1 MGVVEDR
8 CGERLIDLEREREFL
23 ESLFFLS
30 LLSFADR
37 KYLKVCK
44 FKRVLIF
51 EINVYYLLECI
62 SGRCECV
69 I

>member
-37 KYLKVCK
+37 KYLKV
-44 FKRVLIF
+44 
-51 EINVYYLLECI
+51 
-62 SGRCECV
+62 
-69 I
+69 